1 MLLSDSSSPEVQ
13 PEPVPSLRVVRAAG
27 MTARTCGA
35 GPLMLLLHGTGA
47 THRSWLPLV
56 PYLAR
61 HFRLLMPDLP
71 GHGDSPMPERGGFAL
86 DAMVRRLGDF
96 LRHRGEPLVLAVGHS
111 AGAAILVRGVTE
123 QVFSPRGLVALN
135 PALLPFPGLQQ
146 PLFSG
151 AAKVLSRV
159 PAFAGLVAN
168 RAKDPNA
175 LGNLLSGV
183 GSTPSPEAI
192 ARYQQSLSDPEHV
205 QAVLKMMAAWDLRP
219 VASRLR
225 DVTLPVLLLG
235 GLSDRA
241 VRPNDVRE
249 LGVRLPDASCR
260 LLAGS
265 GHLMHEE
272 SPGQISRIVLEWFA
286 QRVSVP
292 GLAAVAAPGP
302 SSD

>member
-1 MLLSDSSSPEVQ
+1 
-13 PEPVPSLRVVRAAG
+13 

-35 GPLMLLLHGTGA
+35 GPLLLLLHGTGA
-47 THRSWLPLV
+47 THRSWLPMV

-71 GHGDSPMPERGGFAL
+71 GHGESPMPDRDGFTL
-86 DAMVRRLGDF
+86 DSMVHRLGKF
-96 LRHRGEPLVLAVGHS
+96 LRRRGEPLVLAAGHS
-111 AGAAILVRGVTE
+111 AGAAILVRGITE
-123 QVFSPRGLVALN
+123 QVFAPRGLVALN

-151 AAKVLSRV
+151 AAKVLARL
-159 PAFAGLVAN
+159 PAFAGLVAS
-168 RAKDPNA
+168 RAKDPHA
-175 LGNLLSGV
+175 LGNLLSGI

-192 ARYQQSLSDPEHV
+192 ARYQHSLSDPSHV
-205 QAVLKMMAAWDLRP
+205 KAVLKMMAAWDLRP
-219 VASRLR
+219 VADRLHE
-225 DVTLPVLLLG
+225 VALPVLLLG

-272 SPGQISRIVLEWFA
+272 SPAQISRILLEWFA
-286 QRVSVP
+286 QQVPVP
-292 GLAAVAAPGP
+292 GLAAVATPAQT
-302 SSD
+302 SD